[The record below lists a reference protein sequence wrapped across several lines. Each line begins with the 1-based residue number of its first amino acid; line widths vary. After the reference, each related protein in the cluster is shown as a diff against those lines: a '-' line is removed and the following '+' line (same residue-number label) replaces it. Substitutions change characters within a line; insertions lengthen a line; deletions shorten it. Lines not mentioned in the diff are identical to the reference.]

1 MSAPRKKLS
10 GAAFRKKRRLQE
22 EDTSKMAGSLN
33 RFFKPDPVLKAVS
46 ETKENREAV
55 DVEPH
60 SSTSTTTVGEH
71 SLGIESDTN
80 TEEESS
86 PKSSSSSSSEDENA
100 KSTLAD
106 LFDPADWP
114 EMLTSSLKETIVL
127 KGPAKPKE
135 HFAFPK
141 DASKRRFTSTHYRR
155 RLGNGEV
162 HVRKWL
168 SYSPRLDKI
177 FCFCCKLFTTTKMS
191 LTTGGYNDWKNL
203 SQCLATHEVSPSHLT
218 AMGNWTELLTRL
230 GSGTTIDHSYQRL
243 LATETQHWQNV
254 LQRLVAIVQ
263 YLGKQCLAFRGSSD
277 TLYSENNGNYLKLV
291 EMMATFDSVMQ
302 SHLKKIQN
310 SEIHQHYLGKDI
322 QNELIGLISKEIRRR
337 ILRLLKDAKYYSI
350 ILDCTPDITLVEQ
363 MTMVFR
369 FVSVKQGDSPTANP
383 EIHIEERF
391 LGFLPV
397 HNSSGEGLTEAI
409 LNELEMLKIPLSDMR
424 GQGYDNG
431 SNMKGKHSGV
441 QKRIMDLNSRAFY
454 VPCSAHSLN
463 LVVND
468 AAMCCRDASTFFGIL
483 QKIYVFLSGSTNRW
497 DVLKKHVSKLTVK
510 PLSDTRWSS
519 RIDAIRPFRF
529 HVGEV
534 YDTLIEIGGDM
545 NFAALARIEASS
557 LAKELNK
564 FKFLCLIILWFN
576 ILSRINSVSKV
587 LQSQSIYLPDVVE
600 LLESIKTIF
609 QSYRTDDGFED
620 LLKEAGELAVE
631 MEIDPVFPPQV
642 HQTRKKKVVFV

>member
-33 RFFKPDPVLKAVS
+33 RFFKPDPVLKSVS

-60 SSTSTTTVGEH
+60 PSTSTTTVGEH

-86 PKSSSSSSSEDENA
+86 QKSSSSEDENG
-100 KSTLAD
+100 KSMLVD

-127 KGPAKPKE
+127 KGLAKPKE

-141 DASKRRFTSTHYRR
+141 DASKRRFTSTHYRW
-155 RLGNGEV
+155 RLGNGE
-162 HVRKWL
+162 
-168 SYSPRLDKI
+168 
-177 FCFCCKLFTTTKMS
+177 
-191 LTTGGYNDWKNL
+191 
-203 SQCLATHEVSPSHLT
+203 CLATHEVSPSHFT

-230 GSGTTIDHSYQRL
+230 GSGSTIDHSYQRL

-254 LQRLVAIVQ
+254 LQRLVQ

-277 TLYSENNGNYLKLV
+277 MLYSENNGNYLKLV

-322 QNELIGLISKEIRRR
+322 QNELIGLISKEIRRH

-369 FVSVKQGDSPTANP
+369 FVSVKQGDSPIANP

-441 QKRIMDLNSRAFY
+441 QKRIMDLNSR
-454 VPCSAHSLN
+454 
-463 LVVND
+463 
-468 AAMCCRDASTFFGIL
+468 
-483 QKIYVFLSGSTNRW
+483 STNRW

-510 PLSDTRWSS
+510 PLSDTKWSS

-534 YDTLIEIGGDM
+534 YDTLIEIGDTTIKSVHER
-545 NFAALARIEASS
+545 NEQLKFHSTHFQF
-557 LAKELNK
+557 LNDIHK
-564 FKFLCLIILWFN
+564 LK
-576 ILSRINSVSKV
+576 
-587 LQSQSIYLPDVVE
+587 DVQKGE
-600 LLESIKTIF
+600 LLQFCMELQNVLTDVKSKES
-609 QSYRTDDGFED
+609 DVDGRQLCE
-620 LLKEAGELAVE
+620 ELAVLAPVSKPSMTPVDILAYAVRNGFAPNVAIALLIMLTLPITVATGE
-631 MEIDPVFPPQV
+631 RSFSKLKIIKNYLRSSMSQERLVGLAMIAIENRTAQEIDFETLLKNFANAKARQV
-642 HQTRKKKVVFV
+642 KFN

>member
-1 MSAPRKKLS
+1 
-10 GAAFRKKRRLQE
+10 
-22 EDTSKMAGSLN
+22 
-33 RFFKPDPVLKAVS
+33 
-46 ETKENREAV
+46 
-55 DVEPH
+55 
-60 SSTSTTTVGEH
+60 
-71 SLGIESDTN
+71 
-80 TEEESS
+80 
-86 PKSSSSSSSEDENA
+86 
-100 KSTLAD
+100 
-106 LFDPADWP
+106 
-114 EMLTSSLKETIVL
+114 
-127 KGPAKPKE
+127 
-135 HFAFPK
+135 
-141 DASKRRFTSTHYRR
+141 
-155 RLGNGEV
+155 
-162 HVRKWL
+162 
-168 SYSPRLDKI
+168 
-177 FCFCCKLFTTTKMS
+177 MS

-230 GSGTTIDHSYQRL
+230 GSGSTIDHSYQRL

-424 GQGYDNG
+424 GQG
-431 SNMKGKHSGV
+431 
-441 QKRIMDLNSRAFY
+441 
-454 VPCSAHSLN
+454 
-463 LVVND
+463 
-468 AAMCCRDASTFFGIL
+468 
-483 QKIYVFLSGSTNRW
+483 
-497 DVLKKHVSKLTVK
+497 
-510 PLSDTRWSS
+510 
-519 RIDAIRPFRF
+519 F

-564 FKFLCLIILWFN
+564 FKLLCLIILWFN

-620 LLKEAGELAVE
+620 LLKEAGQLAVE

-642 HQTRKKKVVFV
+642 HQTRKKKKLKDVQKEELLQFCMELQNVLTNVKSKESDVDGRQLCEELAVLAPVIKATMTPVDILAYTVRNGFAPNVAIALRIMLTLPITVATGERSFSKLKIIKNYLLSSMSQERLVGLAMIAIENRTAEEIDFETLLKDFASAKARKVKFN